1 MAILYISDDLP
12 SVADICHHI
21 AILHEGEIVELDSTE
36 RIFSAP
42 QHPYTRR
49 LIAALPAR
57 LALHAPRVGAVTS
70 GL

>member
-1 MAILYISDDLP
+1 MGIFHGTVP
-12 SVADICHHI
+12 SVADICHRI

-42 QHPYTRR
+42 QHPYTRK

-57 LALHAPRVGAVTS
+57 LRFTLQRASATAS
-70 GL
+70 GK